1 MFELFDMWDFW
12 LVTIWLSDLRSNTS
26 APLLGWG
33 QVPSCCG
40 SCFRNWGNP
49 PLRPP
54 LREMLRL
61 GSLLVLGFSMAHS
74 PNLQG
79 ILTSVGNFVD
89 LAGHFTNASW
99 GVPCVRDL
107 FLPKYRTRIT
117 SSRGWQ
123 VYESFPS
130 LKLLSSS
137 CEDGIQYRLHFFNSV
152 LYKFWRIY
160 SVRRLFLMYDNCSSY
175 SGSIICHS
183 LPVWIAHAV
192 FPPLPGTLV
201 LLG

>member
-12 LVTIWLSDLRSNTS
+12 LVTIWLSDLRSNTL
-26 APLLGWG
+26 APSLGRG

-40 SCFRNWGNP
+40 SRFSK
-49 PLRPP
+49 LRKSSVVSFPK
-54 LREMLRL
+54 ETLRL

-117 SSRGWQ
+117 SLKDWQ

-137 CEDGIQYRLHFFNSV
+137 WEDANIFVLTSSIQFFTSFDGFIQSV
-152 LYKFWRIY
+152 GY
-160 SVRRLFLMYDNCSSY
+160 S
-175 SGSIICHS
+175 
-183 LPVWIAHAV
+183 
-192 FPPLPGTLV
+192 
-201 LLG
+201 

>member
-40 SCFRNWGNP
+40 SRFRNWGSP
-49 PLRPP
+49 PLRPS

-117 SSRGWQ
+117 SSKDWQ
-123 VYESFPS
+123 VYESFSS
-130 LKLLSSS
+130 LNCDRLLVKTASNIVFTSSIQFFTS
-137 CEDGIQYRLHFFNSV
+137 FDGFTQFV
-152 LYKFWRIY
+152 GY
-160 SVRRLFLMYDNCSSY
+160 S
-175 SGSIICHS
+175 
-183 LPVWIAHAV
+183 
-192 FPPLPGTLV
+192 
-201 LLG
+201 